1 MPNNIMQLRF
11 DDNRIVDKTGNTLF
25 DTPTTVEFVDSP
37 LEGKDYKALK
47 TKSATYL
54 VNKGSFVVN
63 YQKGFTFCCWFN
75 RLNGYNWPDKGVI
88 LSLYSDLVFEPITF
102 PYWNLSLE
110 GYQQGVIRY
119 FSNLVTG
126 DAYNG
131 TYTSGEWAWIAISFY
146 PDRISTYLNGKRK
159 SFKFDKLKFG
169 AEEKEYGQNLYLLYY
184 PDKDPH
190 NYYNG
195 SIFDVCLF
203 PGTVDPDIE
212 ELKVPTDYV
221 TQNDLHLVN
230 NWEIHSKYKLLSY

>member
-11 DDNRIVDKTGNTLF
+11 DNNSIVDKTGDTLF

-37 LEGKDYKALK
+37 LEGKGYKALK
-47 TKSATYL
+47 TKSATCL
-54 VNKGSFVVN
+54 VNKGSFAIN

-75 RLNGYNWPDKGVI
+75 RLNGYNWPNKGTI
-88 LSLYSDLVFEPITF
+88 LALYSDLYFEPITY
-102 PYWNLSLE
+102 PYWNTAL
-110 GYQQGVIRY
+110 GDQQGLIFY
-119 FSNLVTG
+119 FSNWING

-131 TYTSGEWAWIAISFY
+131 TYTSGEWAWIAISFC
-146 PDRISTYLNGKRK
+146 PNRISTYLNGKRK
-159 SFKFDKLKFG
+159 SFKLDQIKFST
-169 AEEKEYGQNLYLLYY
+169 EEKDYGQNLCLFNY
-184 PDKDPH
+184 PNRDPH

-203 PGTVDPDIE
+203 PGTVDPDIG

-221 TQNDLHLVN
+221 TQNDLHLVD

>member
-11 DDNRIVDKTGNTLF
+11 DDNSIVDKTGNTLF
-25 DTPTTVEFVDSP
+25 DTPTTIEFVDSP
-37 LEGKDYKALK
+37 LEGKGYKALK
-47 TKSATYL
+47 TKSATAL
-54 VNKGSFVVN
+54 FNKGSFVAN

-75 RLNGYNWPDKGVI
+75 RLNGYNWPNKGV
-88 LSLYSDLVFEPITF
+88 LLALYSDLDFEPISY
-102 PYWNLSLE
+102 PE
-110 GYQQGVIRY
+110 GMGAVNQQGLVRY
-119 FSNLVTG
+119 FSNWIRG

-131 TYTSGEWAWIAISFY
+131 TYTSGEWAWIAISFC
-146 PDRISTYLNGKRK
+146 PDRISTYFNGKRK
-159 SFKFDKLKFG
+159 SFKFDQLKFG
-169 AEEKEYGQNLYLLYY
+169 TEEKDYGQNLCLLYY
-184 PDKDPH
+184 PDGDPH

-203 PGTVDPDIE
+203 PGTVDPDIG

>member
-11 DDNRIVDKTGNTLF
+11 DDNSIVDKTGNTSF
-25 DTPTTVEFVDSP
+25 DTPATVEFVDSP

-47 TKSATYL
+47 TKSATAL

-63 YQKGFTFCCWFN
+63 YKKGFTFCCWFN
-75 RLNGYNWPDKGVI
+75 RLDGYNWTDKGVI
-88 LSLYSDLVFEPITF
+88 LSLYSDLVFEPISY
-102 PYWNLSLE
+102 PK
-110 GYQQGVIRY
+110 GMGGVDQQGLVRY
-119 FSNLVTG
+119 FSNWIRG

-131 TYTSGEWAWIAISFY
+131 TYTSGEWAWIAISFCPY
-146 PDRISTYLNGKRK
+146 RISTYFNGKRK
-159 SFKFDKLKFG
+159 ALKFDQLKFG
-169 AEEKEYGQNLYLLYY
+169 PEEKDYGQNLCLLNY
-184 PDKDPH
+184 PNGDPH

-203 PGTVDPDIE
+203 PGTVDPDIG

>member
-1 MPNNIMQLRF
+1 MQLRF
-11 DDNRIVDKTGNTLF
+11 DDNSIVDKTGDTQF
-25 DTPTTVEFVDSP
+25 DTPATVEFVDSP

-47 TKSATYL
+47 TKSATAL
-54 VNKGSFVVN
+54 FNKGSFVVN

-75 RLNGYNWPDKGVI
+75 RLNGYYRSTKGVI
-88 LSLYSDLVFEPITF
+88 LHFSDAYFEPIVT
-102 PYWNLSLE
+102 PYEELD
-110 GYQQGVIRY
+110 QQGLIFY
-119 FSNLVTG
+119 FSDCIHG

-131 TYTSGEWAWIAISFY
+131 TYTSGEWAWIAISFC

-159 SFKFDKLKFG
+159 TFKFKQLKFS
-169 AEEKEYGQNLYLLYY
+169 AEEKDYGNTLCLLTC
-184 PDKDPH
+184 PNGDPV

-203 PGTVDPDIE
+203 PGTVDPDIK

-230 NWEIHSKYKLLSY
+230 NWEIRSKYKLLSY